1 MSTLEKFRKLDPP
14 SFKGSKDPLE
24 ADNRLKELDRLFKA
38 MNVRDDQRVTLAVFM
53 LKGDA
58 LEWWESTE
66 RTHEGGV
73 VSWQQFVN
81 LFQKRYFPDSL
92 RLQKEAEFIRI
103 EQGNQSVYE
112 YERKFAE
119 LSCFAPHM
127 VDIEVRKARHFERGL
142 REEIQGPVSMFKLET
157 YAEVVDRA
165 LIAERNCKRLSK
177 TNDEERK
184 PKSSNFL
191 KGKSSGGS
199 FKKHGVSNS
208 SKKTYQA
215 CLRCGKNHSGTC
227 YLETGACF
235 KCGKT
240 GHFIKDCPKQQNEQ
254 TDKAN
259 ENQQK
264 PKVAGRVFALTKQD
278 AETSPSVVSGT
289 LVITNQHAQVLF
301 DSGSTHSF
309 ISHGFARR
317 LNIIPETLD
326 FELSVDTPSG
336 HVMCTDKVY
345 KSCNVLV
352 SGRELEANLVLLDM
366 YEFDVILGMDWLSTF
381 HASIDCFGKKVVFR
395 IPGQAEFVFE
405 GDRVVRPPP
414 LVSAMQAKRL
424 LRKGCKGFLAYALKS
439 EETTLKTEGIS
450 VVKEF
455 PDVFSEDLPGLPP
468 EREVEFTIDLVPGIG
483 PISKAPYRMA
493 PAELKELKE
502 QLQDLLDQ
510 GFIRPS
516 ASPWGAPV
524 LFVKKKDGS
533 MRLCIDYRELN
544 KVTIRNKYP
553 LPRIDD
559 LFDQLRGSEVFSK
572 IDLRSGYHQLRVKE
586 EDIPKTAF
594 RTRYGHYEFLVMPFG
609 LTNAP
614 AVFMDLMNRVFH
626 EYLDSFVIVFID
638 DILVYSKSQEEHEE
652 HLRIVL
658 QILRDRKLF
667 AKLKKCEFWMDRVVF
682 LGHVISRDGITVD
695 PSKIEAVV
703 NWVRP
708 TNVSEVRSF
717 LGLAGYYRR
726 FVEGFSC
733 IATPLTRLTRKN
745 AKFEWTNECERSF
758 QELKERL
765 VSAPVLT
772 IPSSSSGFV
781 IYSDA
786 SHKGLGCVLMQHGKV
801 VAYASRQLKSYEQN
815 YPTHDLELAAVV
827 FALKIW
833 RHYLYG
839 ERCEIYTDHKSL
851 KYISTQKELNMRQR
865 RWLELIKDYDCSI
878 NYHPGK
884 ANVVA
889 DALSRK
895 SYGFS
900 AALLTTQKHIINDLE
915 RLGVEV
921 VIGGSQSY
929 LASLSV
935 QPTLIEKIKISQGCD
950 PQLMKIM
957 EEVRGGNRLEFNI
970 SNDGALRFGN
980 RLCVPK
986 DSTIKREILEEAH
999 HSPYTVHPG
1008 STKMYRDLREV
1019 YWWNNMKRE
1028 IAHFVEQCLTCQQV
1042 KVEHQRPSGLL
1053 QPLLIPE
1060 WKWENISMDFV
1071 CGLPRTSKNHDAIW
1085 VVVDRLTKSAHF
1097 IPIRMN
1103 YSLDKLAELYVNEIV
1118 RLHGVPVSIV
1128 SDRDPRFTSRFWG
1141 SLQKALGTKLNFSTA
1156 FHPQTDGQSE
1166 RTIQILE
1173 DMLRACVLDF
1183 KGSWIDHLTLVEFAY
1198 NNSYQASIE
1207 MAPYE
1212 ALYGRRCRSPICWDE
1227 VGERKI
1233 LGPEIVLKT
1242 CEKIELIRERL
1253 RVAQSRQKS
1262 YADTRRR
1269 DLEFEIGDMVFVR
1282 VAPMKGVMRFGK
1294 KGKLSPRY
1302 VGPFEILERVGPV
1315 AYKLALPPALSGIH
1329 NVFHISMLRRYVSDP
1344 SHILSYEPLQVQED
1358 LSYEEMP
1365 MKILDRKDQVL
1376 RNKTIRLVKVL
1387 WRNHSAGE
1395 ASWEREDEMQS
1406 KYPHLFQNGG
1416 TYNFEDEILLR
1427 GEGYN
1432 APNF

>member
-1 MSTLEKFRKLDPP
+1 
-14 SFKGSKDPLE
+14 
-24 ADNRLKELDRLFKA
+24 
-38 MNVRDDQRVTLAVFM
+38 
-53 LKGDA
+53 
-58 LEWWESTE
+58 
-66 RTHEGGV
+66 
-73 VSWQQFVN
+73 
-81 LFQKRYFPDSL
+81 
-92 RLQKEAEFIRI
+92 
-103 EQGNQSVYE
+103 
-112 YERKFAE
+112 
-119 LSCFAPHM
+119 
-127 VDIEVRKARHFERGL
+127 
-142 REEIQGPVSMFKLET
+142 
-157 YAEVVDRA
+157 
-165 LIAERNCKRLSK
+165 
-177 TNDEERK
+177 
-184 PKSSNFL
+184 
-191 KGKSSGGS
+191 
-199 FKKHGVSNS
+199 
-208 SKKTYQA
+208 
-215 CLRCGKNHSGTC
+215 
-227 YLETGACF
+227 
-235 KCGKT
+235 
-240 GHFIKDCPKQQNEQ
+240 
-254 TDKAN
+254 
-259 ENQQK
+259 
-264 PKVAGRVFALTKQD
+264 
-278 AETSPSVVSGT
+278 
-289 LVITNQHAQVLF
+289 
-301 DSGSTHSF
+301 
-309 ISHGFARR
+309 
-317 LNIIPETLD
+317 
-326 FELSVDTPSG
+326 
-336 HVMCTDKVY
+336 
-345 KSCNVLV
+345 
-352 SGRELEANLVLLDM
+352 
-366 YEFDVILGMDWLSTF
+366 
-381 HASIDCFGKKVVFR
+381 
-395 IPGQAEFVFE
+395 
-405 GDRVVRPPP
+405 
-414 LVSAMQAKRL
+414 
-424 LRKGCKGFLAYALKS
+424 
-439 EETTLKTEGIS
+439 
-450 VVKEF
+450 
-455 PDVFSEDLPGLPP
+455 
-468 EREVEFTIDLVPGIG
+468 
-483 PISKAPYRMA
+483 
-493 PAELKELKE
+493 
-502 QLQDLLDQ
+502 
-510 GFIRPS
+510 
-516 ASPWGAPV
+516 
-524 LFVKKKDGS
+524 
-533 MRLCIDYRELN
+533 
-544 KVTIRNKYP
+544 
-553 LPRIDD
+553 
-559 LFDQLRGSEVFSK
+559 
-572 IDLRSGYHQLRVKE
+572 
-586 EDIPKTAF
+586 
-594 RTRYGHYEFLVMPFG
+594 MPFG

-703 NWVRP
+703 NWVRL

-726 FVEGFSC
+726 FVEGFSR
-733 IATPLTRLTRKN
+733 IATPLTRLTQKN

-758 QELKERL
+758 QELKQRL
-765 VSAPVLT
+765 VSPQILT

-801 VAYASRQLKSYEQN
+801 VAYASQQLKSYEQN
-815 YPTHDLELAAVV
+815 YPTHDLELAAIV

-999 HSPYTVHPG
+999 HSPYIVHPG

-1042 KVEHQRPSGLL
+1042 KMENQRPSGLL

-1128 SDRDPRFTSRFWG
+1128 SDRDLRFTSRFWG

-1173 DMLRACVLDF
+1173 DMLRTCVLDF
-1183 KGSWIDHLTLVEFAY
+1183 KGSWIDHLTMVEFAY

-1242 CEKIELIRERL
+1242 CEKNRVNLGKITSSSKQTKELC
-1253 RVAQSRQKS
+1253 
-1262 YADTRRR
+1262 
-1269 DLEFEIGDMVFVR
+1269 
-1282 VAPMKGVMRFGK
+1282 
-1294 KGKLSPRY
+1294 
-1302 VGPFEILERVGPV
+1302 
-1315 AYKLALPPALSGIH
+1315 
-1329 NVFHISMLRRYVSDP
+1329 
-1344 SHILSYEPLQVQED
+1344 
-1358 LSYEEMP
+1358 
-1365 MKILDRKDQVL
+1365 
-1376 RNKTIRLVKVL
+1376 
-1387 WRNHSAGE
+1387 
-1395 ASWEREDEMQS
+1395 
-1406 KYPHLFQNGG
+1406 
-1416 TYNFEDEILLR
+1416 
-1427 GEGYN
+1427 
-1432 APNF
+1432 

>member
-1 MSTLEKFRKLDPP
+1 MAPPRKNSRNGLPSTEGTSDILQTIIQAIGKLDPP

-24 ADNRLKELDRLFKA
+24 ADNWLKELDRLFKA
-38 MNVRDDQRVTLAVFM
+38 MNVRDEQRVTLAIFM

-58 LEWWESTE
+58 LEC
-66 RTHEGGV
+66 
-73 VSWQQFVN
+73 
-81 LFQKRYFPDSL
+81 L

-119 LSCFAPHM
+119 LSRFAPHM

-184 PKSSNFL
+184 PKSGNFL

-215 CLRCGKNHSGTC
+215 CPRCGKNHSGTC

-259 ENQQK
+259 GNQQK

-317 LNIIPETLD
+317 LNMIPETLD

-439 EETTLKTEGIS
+439 EETTLKTEDIS

-455 PDVFSEDLPGLPP
+455 PD
-468 EREVEFTIDLVPGIG
+468 
-483 PISKAPYRMA
+483 APYRMA

-772 IPSSSSGFV
+772 IPSSSGGFV

-786 SHKGLGCVLMQHGKV
+786 SHKGLGCVLMQHGK
-801 VAYASRQLKSYEQN
+801 
-815 YPTHDLELAAVV
+815 
-827 FALKIW
+827 
-833 RHYLYG
+833 
-839 ERCEIYTDHKSL
+839 
-851 KYISTQKELNMRQR
+851 
-865 RWLELIKDYDCSI
+865 
-878 NYHPGK
+878 
-884 ANVVA
+884 
-889 DALSRK
+889 
-895 SYGFS
+895 
-900 AALLTTQKHIINDLE
+900 ALLVW
-915 RLGVEV
+915 GEV
-921 VIGGSQSY
+921 
-929 LASLSV
+929 
-935 QPTLIEKIKISQGCD
+935 
-950 PQLMKIM
+950 
-957 EEVRGGNRLEFNI
+957 
-970 SNDGALRFGN
+970 
-980 RLCVPK
+980 
-986 DSTIKREILEEAH
+986 
-999 HSPYTVHPG
+999 
-1008 STKMYRDLREV
+1008 
-1019 YWWNNMKRE
+1019 
-1028 IAHFVEQCLTCQQV
+1028 
-1042 KVEHQRPSGLL
+1042 
-1053 QPLLIPE
+1053 
-1060 WKWENISMDFV
+1060 
-1071 CGLPRTSKNHDAIW
+1071 
-1085 VVVDRLTKSAHF
+1085 
-1097 IPIRMN
+1097 
-1103 YSLDKLAELYVNEIV
+1103 
-1118 RLHGVPVSIV
+1118 
-1128 SDRDPRFTSRFWG
+1128 
-1141 SLQKALGTKLNFSTA
+1141 
-1156 FHPQTDGQSE
+1156 
-1166 RTIQILE
+1166 
-1173 DMLRACVLDF
+1173 
-1183 KGSWIDHLTLVEFAY
+1183 
-1198 NNSYQASIE
+1198 
-1207 MAPYE
+1207 
-1212 ALYGRRCRSPICWDE
+1212 
-1227 VGERKI
+1227 
-1233 LGPEIVLKT
+1233 
-1242 CEKIELIRERL
+1242 
-1253 RVAQSRQKS
+1253 
-1262 YADTRRR
+1262 
-1269 DLEFEIGDMVFVR
+1269 
-1282 VAPMKGVMRFGK
+1282 
-1294 KGKLSPRY
+1294 
-1302 VGPFEILERVGPV
+1302 
-1315 AYKLALPPALSGIH
+1315 
-1329 NVFHISMLRRYVSDP
+1329 
-1344 SHILSYEPLQVQED
+1344 
-1358 LSYEEMP
+1358 
-1365 MKILDRKDQVL
+1365 
-1376 RNKTIRLVKVL
+1376 
-1387 WRNHSAGE
+1387 
-1395 ASWEREDEMQS
+1395 
-1406 KYPHLFQNGG
+1406 
-1416 TYNFEDEILLR
+1416 
-1427 GEGYN
+1427 
-1432 APNF
+1432 